1 MGPSEKSFNQVRSIL
16 GKLDRSIDEARQKRT
31 QVAPPPPPAPKPLQ
45 IPPQNPM
52 PINPPPAR
60 PANLNPA
67 RPSPGRA
74 TPIPSTGNQQH
85 LQQHQ
90 HQHRRPA

>member
-31 QVAPPPPPAPKPLQ
+31 QVAPPPAPAPKPMQ
-45 IPPQNPM
+45 IPQNPM
-52 PINPPPAR
+52 PMPAPQQR
-60 PANLNPA
+60 PANMQPS

-74 TPIPSTGNQQH
+74 TPIPSSPN
-85 LQQHQ
+85 

>member
-31 QVAPPPPPAPKPLQ
+31 QVAVPPPPKPIQ
-45 IPPQNPM
+45 IPQNPM
-52 PINPPPAR
+52 PLAPPPAR

-85 LQQHQ
+85 QQHPQ
-90 HQHRRPA
+90 QHRRPA